1 MKKLAILFFM
11 SFLSLPAFAE
21 NTWHASK
28 IKRIYPQP
36 GGNLVITF
44 QTPSEYCSRADTYHF
59 ISDGINGVKLE
70 GIKSMLS
77 VLLTAASLDKVVNVK
92 FDKDSPSCD
101 VNKLHIEF

>member
-1 MKKLAILFFM
+1 MKKLAILFFV
-11 SFLSLPAFAE
+11 SFLSLPAFAV
-21 NTWHASK
+21 NTWHDSK

-44 QTPSEYCSRADTYHF
+44 KTPSVHCSRSDNYHF
-59 ISDGINGVKLE
+59 ISDGVNGVKLE

-77 VLLTAASLDKVVNVK
+77 VLLTAATLDKVVSVK